1 MHNGR
6 DSLPDLL
13 PLIPAIKMRRIR
25 RTLKERRQI
34 REVSAVKQTNG
45 ISYTVIYS
53 RRRSL
58 GISVHPDSRVIARVP
73 LGTGDK
79 VIEDMIGGKTEWIKK
94 ALNHYTAL
102 NRIDQ
107 YESLKD
113 GDRVLFMG
121 KENLLRIIPSDRFY
135 IRRSDHTIEVSFRGE
150 HDAGILKAML
160 EHWYG
165 TVAKPLLTKQFHE
178 TLDKYHKYNFT
189 PTGFAVRKMK
199 KRWGSCTSKGRI
211 AISYDL
217 VRLDPLFA
225 EYVIVHELCHLR
237 HHNHG
242 QGFYNLL
249 SEVYPDWRSVREEL
263 RKIIR

>member
-1 MHNGR
+1 
-6 DSLPDLL
+6 
-13 PLIPAIKMRRIR
+13 MRRIR
-25 RTLKERRQI
+25 RTYKARIQTR
-34 REVSAVKQTNG
+34 AVAAEKQTNG

-53 RRRSL
+53 RRRSM
-58 GISVHPDSRVIARVP
+58 GISVHTDSRVIARVP
-73 LGTGDK
+73 MGTSDK
-79 VIEDMIGGKTEWIKK
+79 VIEDMIRGKSEWIKK
-94 ALNHYTAL
+94 ALNHYSTL

-107 YESLKD
+107 DESLKD

-121 KENLLRIIPSDRFY
+121 KENLLRIKPSERYY
-135 IRRSDHTIEVSFRGE
+135 IRRSDHAIEVGFRGE
-150 HDAGILKAML
+150 HDPRIIKAML

-165 TVAKPLLTKQFHE
+165 TTAKPVLTKQFHE
-178 TLDKYHKYNFT
+178 TLDKYSKYNFA

-217 VRLDPLFA
+217 VRLDPVFA
-225 EYVIVHELCHLR
+225 EYVILHELCHLR

-249 SEVYPDWRSVREEL
+249 SEVYPDWRTLRAEL